1 MKNFAIVSVLL
12 VCFLVVSVTA
22 RSYAVVD
29 LARVSAAM
37 KAGAPYAVP
46 IANYAPG
53 KFLPDDFFSSL
64 HFKWFLS
71 SLFSCAIFSFSMK
84 P

>member
-12 VCFLVVSVTA
+12 VCFLVVAVTA

-37 KAGAPYAVP
+37 KAGVPYAA
-46 IANYAPG
+46 IANADYAPG
-53 KFLPDDFFSSL
+53 KFRCNRHFF
-64 HFKWFLS
+64 
-71 SLFSCAIFSFSMK
+71 K
-84 P
+84 PTNRLALVPPLTSVVFV

>member
-12 VCFLVVSVTA
+12 VCFLMVSVTA

-37 KAGAPYAVP
+37 KPGEPGGYAMA
-46 IANYAPG
+46 ANTHYAPG
-53 KFLPDDFFSSL
+53 K
-64 HFKWFLS
+64 
-71 SLFSCAIFSFSMK
+71 
-84 P
+84 